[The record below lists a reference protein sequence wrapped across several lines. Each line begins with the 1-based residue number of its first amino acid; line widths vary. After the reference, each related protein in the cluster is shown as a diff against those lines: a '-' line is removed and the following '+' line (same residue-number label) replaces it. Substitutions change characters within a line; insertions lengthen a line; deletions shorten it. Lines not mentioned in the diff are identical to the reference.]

1 MKTHRMALFVS
12 AGSDHGETRQML
24 ALAAGLTRLG
34 HEVDVVL
41 PHAEEDVVTSLAH
54 GVRLV
59 ELGRQGAL
67 ALSLA
72 LTRYLARHK
81 PCVLMSSGLEA
92 NLTALKAA
100 RLNRRRVP
108 VVIHH
113 VAALAQ
119 ELAAAGNRR
128 DAARRAMA
136 LKYPQAALVIG
147 ASEAITQALAS
158 EAGIPQANT
167 AQLDLAPQR
176 IGGAAHAG
184 ESSAAGE
191 LEEGPL
197 MRCLWLLMQ
206 AAGMNTQELEDSPS
220 VASATPARVQGRDTQ
235 VVPVTAFAG
244 DRASATYRVSA
255 NAGLSAT
262 HTDVRD

>member
-184 ESSAAGE
+184 ESSAE

-220 VASATPARVQGRDTQ
+220 VVSATPARVQGRDTQ

>member
-59 ELGRQGAL
+59 ELGRQGPL

-167 AQLDLAPQR
+167 AQLDLASQR

-184 ESSAAGE
+184 ESSAE

-235 VVPVTAFAG
+235 TVPVTAFAG
-244 DRASATYRVSA
+244 DRASATYRVTA

>member
-41 PHAEEDVVTSLAH
+41 PHAEEEVVTSLAH

-113 VAALAQ
+113 VVALAQ

-220 VASATPARVQGRDTQ
+220 VVSATPARVQGRDTQ